1 MCPRSSNSPAL
12 QVANLGWPS
21 KRPKVAQGSTKGKH
35 TLQECLDVLV
45 YNTDLSC
52 VMAGLAPAPKKR
64 KHSHLFLPFAYGG
77 DGRHEVCQSTFL
89 NVWGIRPSTL
99 RAVRLT
105 NETNFDQKTK
115 GKGSLKMHASSVK
128 VQMHAPVANADSCVL
143 ERNS

>member
-64 KHSHLFLPFAYGG
+64 KPCFCPLLTAVMVDMKYARAPF
-77 DGRHEVCQSTFL
+77 
-89 NVWGIRPSTL
+89 
-99 RAVRLT
+99 
-105 NETNFDQKTK
+105 
-115 GKGSLKMHASSVK
+115 
-128 VQMHAPVANADSCVL
+128 
-143 ERNS
+143 